1 VRRFSRGSNF
11 VAGRRR
17 LSRTYLRVAIY
28 VGAGGWLVLIGP
40 YPYRIRG
47 GLSARREEWGIFGD
61 YLGGC

>member
-1 VRRFSRGSNF
+1 MRRFSRGSNF

-17 LSRTYLRVAIY
+17 LSRTYLRVA
-28 VGAGGWLVLIGP
+28 VLIGP